1 MQSSIEEDRQSPET
15 ESTCAN
21 EANASRKRWIR
32 SDTTLEQ
39 ETQDLPVETR
49 TLILPHFAMLK
60 PVMPEPH
67 SKESYFDIGVM
78 LFAASS

>member
-1 MQSSIEEDRQSPET
+1 M
-15 ESTCAN
+15 
-21 EANASRKRWIR
+21 
-32 SDTTLEQ
+32 DTLGKNTGK

-49 TLILPHFAMLK
+49 TLTIPHSAMLY

-78 LFAASS
+78 LFAAGS